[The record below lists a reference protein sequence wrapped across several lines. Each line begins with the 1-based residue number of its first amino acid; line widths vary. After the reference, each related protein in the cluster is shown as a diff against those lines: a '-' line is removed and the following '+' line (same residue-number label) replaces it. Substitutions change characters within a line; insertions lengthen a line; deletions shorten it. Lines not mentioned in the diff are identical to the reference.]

1 MAAISALNPKAEV
14 ARSGQALL
22 ININAAAGLQDV
34 LKTNLGPRGT
44 IKMCDFFSFPLF
56 LPAMSAHFCFL
67 CVQARE
73 RLWRH

>member
-1 MAAISALNPKAEV
+1 MSAISALNPKAEV

-44 IKMCDFFSFPLF
+44 IKMCVGKKKKRRARVLTVCAR
-56 LPAMSAHFCFL
+56 AMLGLSA
-67 CVQARE
+67 ARATSS
-73 RLWRH
+73 

>member
-56 LPAMSAHFCFL
+56 FARDERSFL
-67 CVQARE
+67 FPLRAGS
-73 RLWRH
+73 